1 MHNAKIQWYPGHI
14 AKAEQQLSK
23 NLKKVDLIIEVRDAR
38 IPLSTSHPHL
48 NGWIKGKKHLLVINR
63 MDMISAETKDLW
75 QKWFQIQK
83 SISPL
88 WCNAKDGSG
97 VKNIFNSAIDA
108 GSEIN
113 QRRRSRGMLDRPVRA
128 LTLGFPNVGKSALIN
143 RLVGK
148 RVVESARRA
157 GVTKSLRW
165 IRIGAGID
173 LLDAP
178 GVLPSRLDDQEAA
191 LKLAI
196 CDDIGQGAYDVEAV
210 AYAFLNI
217 IFQLK
222 KEAATNIKINSIEK
236 RYGVNFNPDQN
247 INNWLMN
254 VAEIHTSGNKK
265 RMSQKILDDFR
276 KTFLGLISLEF
287 PC

>member
-1 MHNAKIQWYPGHI
+1 VHNAKIQWYPGHI

>member
-97 VKNIFNSAIDA
+97 VKNIFDSAIDA